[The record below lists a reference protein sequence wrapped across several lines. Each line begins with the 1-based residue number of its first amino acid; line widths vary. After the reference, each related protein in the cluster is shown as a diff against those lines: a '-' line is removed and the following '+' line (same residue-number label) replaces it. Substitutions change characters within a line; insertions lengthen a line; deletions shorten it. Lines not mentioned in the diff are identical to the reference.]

1 MPSVF
6 LVPATTRRGGVEI
19 HLSFMDETFVAL
31 ALFKEDEE
39 FSVAIP
45 FAVGIDEDKQK
56 FFVYPDTRY
65 ISCENPSFY
74 MD

>member
-1 MPSVF
+1 
-6 LVPATTRRGGVEI
+6 
-19 HLSFMDETFVAL
+19 MDETFVAL
-31 ALFKEDEE
+31 ALFKDDEE

-45 FAVGIDEDKQK
+45 FAVGIDEDRQK